1 MPAAEGNPFVKRCG
15 KRGANKRRPESRR
28 CAPTEPRRY
37 GNTEIMRIG
46 YARVSTDEQ
55 HLDMQLRALE
65 RAGCER
71 VFTDKGVSGGAVR
84 RPGLDRAL
92 KALSPGD
99 ELAVWRL
106 DRLGRSLAHLVKII
120 NDLRK
125 RDVEFRSLSEA
136 IDTTTANG
144 RFFFHM
150 MAALAEFERGLISER
165 TRAGMR
171 AARERGAHIGRPKSL
186 TEEQIAEA
194 RSAIDQGRATAEELA
209 KQFGVHPRTLEKAIA
224 TQTRE

>member
-1 MPAAEGNPFVKRCG
+1 
-15 KRGANKRRPESRR
+15 
-28 CAPTEPRRY
+28 
-37 GNTEIMRIG
+37 MRIG

-55 HLDMQLRALE
+55 HMDMQLQALE

-71 VFTDKGVSGGAVR
+71 TYRDKGVSGGAVR

-92 KALSPGD
+92 KALRPGD
-99 ELAVWRL
+99 ELVVWRL

-186 TEEQIAEA
+186 SEAQIDEA
-194 RSAIDQGRATAEELA
+194 RGAISDGRATVEEMAER
-209 KQFGVHPRTLEKAIA
+209 FGVHRRTLEKAIS
-224 TQTRE
+224 RNCSP